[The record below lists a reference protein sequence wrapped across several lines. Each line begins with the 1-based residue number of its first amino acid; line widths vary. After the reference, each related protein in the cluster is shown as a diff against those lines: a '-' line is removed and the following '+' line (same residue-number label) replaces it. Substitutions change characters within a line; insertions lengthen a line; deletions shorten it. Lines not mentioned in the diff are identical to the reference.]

1 MRYAGGPYRST
12 CLLRTHHRSKAIR
25 TALAKKRDD
34 EMYKGSE
41 VEMVRS
47 TPVAIG
53 AVIPASRDRADA
65 MPVAV
70 PRCAT
75 GNRRGV
81 YPSAEERQTV

>member
-1 MRYAGGPYRST
+1 M
-12 CLLRTHHRSKAIR
+12 
-25 TALAKKRDD
+25 ALAKKRDA
-34 EMYKGSE
+34 EMYSGSE

-53 AVIPASRDRADA
+53 AVIPASRDRAEA

-81 YPSAEERQTV
+81 YPSVKARRE